1 MFLASQ
7 FSLLTAK
14 PDPVVYGYWGKD
26 ESVPAERDF
35 LWVKGRIKSNNPDS
49 NAAELKFM
57 LDTGSEV
64 MTCDNNVVKQLGL
77 EYIKTIISKGI
88 HKEEERPIYRGTLLL
103 GDQELEVEV
112 GWGISELSNFLI
124 C

>member
-35 LWVKGRIKSNNPDS
+35 LWVIGRIKSNNPDS

-112 GWGISELSNFLI
+112 G
-124 C
+124 